1 MSASKGAQSTRR
13 ADVVVVGAGNAGLTA
28 ALAAAEAGAH
38 VIVLESAPLSER
50 GGNTRFSGGI
60 FRTPHNGFDDQLL
73 AVLSGVSEEA
83 LNQVSLRPYTED
95 DYRNDWMTT
104 SDHQPD
110 AELVDIVVR
119 SAFATMQWM
128 HSRGVRWELTTNKLF
143 SSTSFSP
150 GRKYDLP
157 PGGAIRAH
165 GEGVGL
171 SARLFEAAEA
181 DPAIEIWYDSPA
193 SKLLTSGSTVLG
205 VRVRLAR
212 EVIDVSGAVVLAAGG
227 FEANPEMR
235 LRYLGSGW
243 DTAKVRGTKF
253 NMGTMLQEAIAVGA
267 QPVGHWAGCH
277 ASPLDANAPKV
288 GDLALTDKYSRYSYP
303 YSVMVNE
310 RGERFVDEG
319 ENQVWL
325 TYAKTGAAIL
335 QQPHA
340 RAYQIFDQKTIK
352 LIEPRYRTGTPI
364 VAETIAELAKLLSLP
379 ETTLART
386 IADFNAA
393 TSADA
398 DARFDPIAADDGVS
412 ATPGG
417 QPPKSRWAI
426 PVDTGPFVAYP
437 VTCGITFTYGGVK
450 INGSAQVIDTEGHA
464 MPGLFATGELS
475 GDFFY
480 YNYAGGAGLPRGAV
494 FGRIAGTSA
503 AREAALRQEAGI
515 REHDGRQSA
524 SSSGR

>member
-1 MSASKGAQSTRR
+1 MRAREGAKRTRQ
-13 ADVVVVGAGNAGLTA
+13 ADVIVVGAGNAGLTA

-38 VIVLESAPLSER
+38 VIVLESAPQSER

-73 AVLSGVSEEA
+73 AVLSGVSEET
-83 LNQVSLRPYTED
+83 LSQVSLRPYTEA

-104 SDHQPD
+104 SDNQPD
-110 AELVDIVVR
+110 PELVDIVVR
-119 SAFATMQWM
+119 NAFATLQWM
-128 HSRGVRWELTTNKLF
+128 HSRGVRWELTTGKLF
-143 SSTSFSP
+143 SSANFNP
-150 GRKYDLP
+150 DHKYDLP
-157 PGGAIRAH
+157 PGGAIRAEH
-165 GEGVGL
+165 EGVGL
-171 SARLFEAAEA
+171 SARLFEAADA
-181 DPAIEIWYDSPA
+181 DPAIEVWYDSPG
-193 SKLLTSGSTVLG
+193 SNLLTSGSTILG
-205 VRVRLAR
+205 VRVRLAD
-212 EVIDVSGAVVLAAGG
+212 EIVDISGAVVLAAGG
-227 FEANPEMR
+227 FESNPEMR
-235 LRYLGSGW
+235 LRYLGAGW

-253 NMGTMLQEAIAVGA
+253 NMGTMLQEAVAIGA
-267 QPVGHWAGCH
+267 QPTGHWAGCH

-325 TYAKTGAAIL
+325 TYAKTGSAIL
-335 QQPHA
+335 RQPHA

-352 LIEPRYRTGTPI
+352 LIEPRYQTGTP
-364 VAETIAELAKLLSLP
+364 VVGATLAELAKLLSLP
-379 ETTLART
+379 EATLART

-393 TSADA
+393 TAPDA
-398 DARFDPIAADDGVS
+398 DGRFDPIAADDGVS

-426 PVDTGPFVAYP
+426 PVDTGPFAAYP

-450 INGSAQVIDTEGHA
+450 INGSAQVIDTEGRV
-464 MPGLFATGELS
+464 MPGLFATGELA

-480 YNYAGGAGLPRGAV
+480 YNYA
-494 FGRIAGTSA
+494 
-503 AREAALRQEAGI
+503 
-515 REHDGRQSA
+515 
-524 SSSGR
+524 